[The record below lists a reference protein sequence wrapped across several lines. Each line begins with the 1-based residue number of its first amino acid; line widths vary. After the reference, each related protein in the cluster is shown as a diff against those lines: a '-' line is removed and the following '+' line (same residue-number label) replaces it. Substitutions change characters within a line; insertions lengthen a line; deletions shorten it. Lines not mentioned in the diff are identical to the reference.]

1 MRYFNYLTQKKK
13 KTVFFIEP
21 EHFSRDDDKD
31 IVSYALGATL
41 YMPGTRDN
49 IAEDIIFKKNNGLI
63 SIVFCLEDAIH
74 DFEVEQAEMNLA
86 GNLKKLYSAVND
98 GEIPDSEMP
107 FIFVR
112 VRHAEQILKFADL
125 AGNGL
130 SMMTGFVFPKFS
142 YHNGPNYFEAL
153 GEINRF
159 AEKKLFGMPILETP
173 DVMYWETR
181 KDSLNKINK
190 ILDQYEEQVLN
201 IRIGATDFSGIF
213 SIRRG
218 VDVTVYDIQVIRDC
232 ITDIINN
239 FCRMDRNYVVS
250 GPVWEYFLSG
260 DRVLKPKLR
269 ITPFTE
275 RYGEAGTQIRSK
287 LLNQYLDGLIY
298 ETLLDKENGL
308 IGKTVIH
315 PTHILPV
322 QSMYVVNYEEYTD
335 ALNIL
340 KNDEKTG
347 VIKSVFHNKMNEIK
361 PHNNWA
367 KKILRRSRIYGV
379 FNKNKE
385 FINLLE

>member
-1 MRYFNYLTQKKK
+1 MQYFKYLSQEKRKA
-13 KTVFFIEP
+13 VFFIEP
-21 EHFSRDDDKD
+21 EHFSREDDKGL
-31 IVSYALGATL
+31 VSYALGATL

-49 IAEDIIFKKNNGLI
+49 IAEDIILRKNNGLT

-74 DFEVEQAEMNLA
+74 DFEVEEAEINLSE
-86 GNLKKLYSAVND
+86 NLKKLYFAVKS
-98 GEIPDSEMP
+98 GEIQDSDIP

-125 AGNGL
+125 AGNAL

-142 YHNGPNYFEAL
+142 YHNGRNYFEAL
-153 GEINRF
+153 EEINRF

-173 DVMYWETR
+173 DIICWETR

-190 ILDQYEEQVLN
+190 ILDHYEERVLN

-239 FCRMDRNYVVS
+239 FCRMDRDYVVS

-260 DRVLKPKLR
+260 DRVLKPRLR

-275 RYGEAGTQIRSK
+275 RYGEAGTQLRSK

-322 QSMYVVNYEEYTD
+322 QSMYAVSYEEYAD

-340 KNDEKTG
+340 ENNEKTG
-347 VIKSVFHNKMNEIK
+347 VVKSVFNNKMNEIK
-361 PHNNWA
+361 PHTNWA

-385 FINLLE
+385 FVNLLE